1 MILDGSIRP
10 AAIPAAPALPEKVL
24 AAVRAL
30 RRDLAA
36 QPFLAPDATRLRDLG
51 LDPRALA
58 AAERAGLLLRLSEQ
72 IVLAPGADAE
82 AARLL
87 AGLPDP
93 FSAAQAREVLRTTRR
108 VAIPLLQHLDRT
120 GVTERL
126 TDDRRR
132 LSSR

>member
-1 MILDGSIRP
+1 L
-10 AAIPAAPALPEKVL
+10 
-24 AAVRAL
+24 
-30 RRDLAA
+30 
-36 QPFLAPDATRLRDLG
+36 
-51 LDPRALA
+51 ALA